1 MCIHEQVRKTNNKK
15 IPPMLELNYH
25 RRFCYGEKS
34 QRKDGTNLPPSVKQ
48 LSMLTQLQN
57 KSLIEKKDISKD

>member
-1 MCIHEQVRKTNNKK
+1 MCIHEQVRNTNKK
-15 IPPMLELNYH
+15 RPPMLELNYH
-25 RRFCYGEKS
+25 RRLCYGEKS

-57 KSLIEKKDISKD
+57 KSLIEKKDISKN

>member
-1 MCIHEQVRKTNNKK
+1 MGRNRKKK
-15 IPPMLELNYH
+15 
-25 RRFCYGEKS
+25 
-34 QRKDGTNLPPSVKQ
+34 KDGTNLPPSVKQ